1 MNSVATGIRWTP
13 GDRVL
18 TTDQEHD
25 GGSLGWRH
33 VARRH
38 GVAIDRIDDRDR
50 PITIPGASSIASPRR

>member
-1 MNSVATGIRWTP
+1 MS

-25 GGSLGWRH
+25 GGSLGWRN

-38 GVAIDRIDDRDR
+38 GVAIDRIE
-50 PITIPGASSIASPRR
+50 IATTTTIPGASSIASPRR